1 MAAEK
6 NATRDIPLWIVAGLI
21 LAGGIYGFAYLEGQ
35 VMDLV
40 RIVGLLAVIAI
51 AVVVASRTQ
60 KGSEFFSYVREVDVE
75 RRKVVWPTR
84 QETLQTTLIVL
95 VITVIVGLILFLMD
109 TLFGFAVR
117 RLIGLGGEL

>member
-21 LAGGIYGFAYLEGQ
+21 LAGGIYGFVFFEGQ
-35 VMDLV
+35 VMDLL
-40 RIVGLLAVIAI
+40 RIVGLLAVIAVAI
-51 AVVVASRTQ
+51 VVASRTQ
-60 KGSEFFSYVREVDVE
+60 KGGEFFSYVREVDVE

-95 VITVIVGLILFLMD
+95 VITVIVGLILFAMD